1 MAQQLTVSLVRSVAG
16 GARQVRLGVGDI
28 VVTLS
33 IDWATKLG
41 VQLIEIAA
49 VGAPRKRRRRR
60 PTRRGWCRVDRR
72 VGLPGARRSHV
83 PGLDTY
89 HQTVTH
95 ARTKPPRSVG
105 AARR

>member
-49 VGAPRKRRRRR
+49 VGRAQEAPAT
-60 PTRRGWCRVDRR
+60 PPD
-72 VGLPGARRSHV
+72 
-83 PGLDTY
+83 
-89 HQTVTH
+89 
-95 ARTKPPRSVG
+95 PPRLVSG
-105 AARR
+105 